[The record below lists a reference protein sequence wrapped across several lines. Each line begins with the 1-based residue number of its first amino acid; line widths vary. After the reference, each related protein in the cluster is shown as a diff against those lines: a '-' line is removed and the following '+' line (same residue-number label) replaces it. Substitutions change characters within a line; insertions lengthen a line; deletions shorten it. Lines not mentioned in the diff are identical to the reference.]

1 MPEYFL
7 VYPAYLARSVPRSLG
22 RRVPAAEAPNEV
34 TLEAIVNAAKTLGY
48 QAVPE
53 PTKHYPRQFHAYA
66 GRVKVT
72 KNGAVAKARFL
83 RDLAREL
90 KRQPSRPRGA

>member
-7 VYPAYLARSVPRSLG
+7 VYPAYLARTVPRSLG
-22 RRVPAAEAPNEV
+22 RRVPSADASNEV
-34 TLEAIVNAAKTLGY
+34 TLEAIVTAAKTLGY
-48 QAVPE
+48 EAIPE
-53 PTKHYPRQFHAYA
+53 PNKHYPRQFHEYA

-72 KNGAVAKARFL
+72 KKGAVPKARFL